1 MPIADIAA
9 NLPLKEINR
18 TYTYNVPAEL
28 SFIDVG
34 WRVFVPFGGRKV
46 EGFVVNVR
54 EENEDNVENKI
65 KLKNIISAVDDEQWF
80 SKETIETCKKLSDFY
95 LCSLA
100 EMMRLFMPG
109 KSGLKIS
116 FLYAINE
123 ENTNKILNEEPFASV
138 YGLIKNKGAIS
149 KNDIE
154 KNVGFDKKTINN
166 SIEKMLR
173 LKLIEKVYTAKKKA
187 SDLYETFIEKNSVI
201 TDDIIENFSKR
212 KPAQA
217 RLLKVLNEKNSLSLN
232 ETKAEKISSD
242 TVKKLEEAGFI
253 RRVKKRIYRNSY
265 KNFETANENRA
276 LTDEQKNAYA
286 EIAASIKKAEYK
298 SFLLFGVTGSGKT
311 EVYIRAAETAI
322 AEGRRVIV
330 LVPEIGLTGQLVKSF
345 YEKFAGDIA
354 IIHSRL
360 TVSERNDA
368 MMRVKRNEAHI
379 VIGAR
384 SALFTPAENVG
395 LIILDEEHDYSYKQ
409 DESPR
414 YHAKVVANILAKE
427 HGATLVFGSAT
438 PSLETF
444 YAAKTGEVK
453 LLTLKRRIGDMPLPE
468 VSCVDMR
475 TELKSGNRRILSRP
489 LEKLIKDTIAK
500 KEQVIILLNRRGF
513 STFVLCRS
521 CGEPLVCKDC
531 GLPLVYHKNGSLA
544 CHHCDKTEIMPK
556 TCPKCGSKYIKYFG
570 SGTEKLEEELREIIP
585 AARVIRM
592 DRDTTTTKFAHSE
605 ILEKFKKGE
614 YDILLGTQMVAKG
627 HDVPNVTAV
636 GIISADSTLH
646 LPDFRAAERAFTLIT
661 QTSGR
666 AGRHEIKEHL
676 RGKVIVQCYN
686 TEHYAVEYAAKN
698 DYEGFYEKEIEIR
711 KELSYPPFCRLVK
724 LVFQGE
730 DEEKTKGNAKK
741 FIEKFKAYFNENDG
755 NNAIGPAP
763 ALIANLRG
771 IYRFVVLIKAK
782 DLKKASEFLKSENM
796 RALRDVAIDIDPIIM
811 F

>member
-1 MPIADIAA
+1 MPIADVAA

-18 TYTYNVPAEL
+18 TYTYNVPIEL

-46 EGFVVNVR
+46 EGFVVDIK
-54 EENEDNVENKI
+54 EKKEISADNKI
-65 KLKNIISAVDDEQWF
+65 KFKDIISAVDDEPWF
-80 SKETIETCKKLSDFY
+80 SKEIIECCKKLSDFY

-123 ENTNKILNEEPFASV
+123 ENTNKILEEEPYSFI
-138 YGLIKNKGAIS
+138 YDFIKNEGAVS
-149 KNDIE
+149 KKDIE
-154 KNVGFDKKTINN
+154 KNVNFDKTTINN
-166 SIEKMLR
+166 SLEKMLR

-187 SDLYETFIEKNSVI
+187 SDLYETILEKNSVI
-201 TDDIIENFSKR
+201 TNDIIENFSKR

-217 RLLKVLNEKNSLSLN
+217 RFLKLLQNKNSLSLN
-232 ETKAEKISSD
+232 EIKAEKFSSD
-242 TVKKLEEAGFI
+242 TVKKMEDAGFI

-265 KNFETANENRA
+265 DNFETTNENRV
-276 LTDEQKNAYA
+276 LTDEQKNAYD
-286 EIAASIKKAEYK
+286 EIAASIKKSEYK

-311 EVYIRAAETAI
+311 EVYIRAAQTAL
-322 AEGRRVIV
+322 ANGRRVIV

-345 YEKFAGDIA
+345 YEKFADDIA

-368 MMRVKRNEAHI
+368 MTRLKRNEAHI
-379 VIGAR
+379 IIGAR

-414 YHAKVVANILAKE
+414 YHAKVVAKILAKE
-427 HGATLVFGSAT
+427 HKATLVFGSAT

-444 YAAKTGEVK
+444 YAAKTGEFH
-453 LLTLKRRIGDMPLPE
+453 LLTLKHRIGNMPLPE

-475 TELKSGNRRILSRP
+475 AELKSGNRHILSRP

-521 CGEPLVCKDC
+521 CGEPLVCADC

-556 TCPKCGSKYIKYFG
+556 TCPKCDSKYIKYFG
-570 SGTEKLEEELREIIP
+570 SGTEKLEEELRAIIP
-585 AARVIRM
+585 AARVVRM

-605 ILEKFKKGE
+605 ILEKFKSGA

-646 LPDFRAAERAFTLIT
+646 LPDFRAAERAFALIT

-666 AGRHEIKEHL
+666 AGRHEIKERL

-724 LVFQGE
+724 LVFQGTE
-730 DEEKTKGNAKK
+730 EEKTKEKANK
-741 FIEKFKAYFNENDG
+741 FIEKFRENFSENDADK
-755 NNAIGPAP
+755 AIGPAP

-782 DLKKASEFLKSENM
+782 DLKKTGEFLKNENM
-796 RALRDVAIDIDPIIM
+796 NTLRDVAIDIDPIMM